1 MQAECKSNSIAFFN
15 RLKNVKNVE
24 KCEKSGKNDKNSNE
38 TFLESKNC
46 KKIIGTSVFLL
57 ARTVKEILNNFWK
70 VNF

>member
-15 RLKNVKNVE
+15 RLKNVKNVK

-46 KKIIGTSVFLL
+46 NKKSLAQAFFL
-57 ARTVKEILNNFWK
+57 
-70 VNF
+70 